1 MVDRGGI
8 QVQREGGALVPE
20 DLVGAARALAA
31 AAKSDRTRRAYRAD
45 FERFVKWCRKRKL
58 EALAATPR
66 TVALWVADRASEG
79 AKVASIGRALVA
91 ISQAHEAAGYDS
103 PTKTAVVREVMK
115 GTRRKLGVAQ
125 AQKAPLV
132 AADLKRVVGSIPEGL
147 LGQRDRALLLLG
159 FAGAFRRSE
168 LVSLNVADVVFTDDG
183 AEVTLRHS
191 KTDQEAAGRK
201 IGIPWGTSPQT
212 CPVRSLQAW
221 LEAAGI
227 SEGPL
232 FRDVTRA
239 GVGTSRRARGASRLS
254 DRAVARMIQRR
265 AKAAGLKGDFGGHS
279 LRAGLAT
286 SAAKAGKTE
295 RAIMN
300 QTGHRSA
307 AMVRRYIRDADL
319 FTENAAA
326 GLL

>member
-1 MVDRGGI
+1 
-8 QVQREGGALVPE
+8 
-20 DLVGAARALAA
+20 
-31 AAKSDRTRRAYRAD
+31 
-45 FERFVKWCRKRKL
+45 
-58 EALAATPR
+58 
-66 TVALWVADRASEG
+66 
-79 AKVASIGRALVA
+79 
-91 ISQAHEAAGYDS
+91 
-103 PTKTAVVREVMK
+103 
-115 GTRRKLGVAQ
+115 VAQ

-132 AADLKRVVGSIPEGL
+132 ASDVLRVVEAIPEGL

-159 FAGAFRRSE
+159 FAGAFRRAE
-168 LVSLNVADVVFTDDG
+168 LVGLDVTDVVFTDDG

-212 CPVRSLQAW
+212 CPVRSLQTW

-239 GVGTSRRARGASRLS
+239 GVGISKRARGASRLS
-254 DRAVARMIQRR
+254 DRAVARLIQRR
-265 AKAAGLKGDFGGHS
+265 AKAAGLEGDFGGHS

-286 SAAKAGKTE
+286 SAAKAGRSE
-295 RAIMN
+295 RSIMA
-300 QTGHRSA
+300 QTGHRSER
-307 AMVRRYIRDADL
+307 MVRRFFRNGAPS
-319 FTENAAA
+319 TENAAA